1 MRWTPSFCSILKPHT
16 DQVKCRRIMT
26 YHFYNCLKLIKT
38 VNDSYQHIVE
48 LDELCTLFETSA
60 NTSNF
65 WRDEVKIEYNILSKI
80 CYHTRENN
88 YGNEHPEWDV
98 DNILAK
104 IEGKTREE
112 IEAMDITTIIPIKIE
127 K

>member
-1 MRWTPSFCSILKPHT
+1 
-16 DQVKCRRIMT
+16 MT

-38 VNDSYQHIVE
+38 VNDNYNHIVE

-65 WRDEVKIEYNILSKI
+65 WRDEVKIEYGILSKI

-88 YGNEHPEWDV
+88 YGNGYLVTRPESY
-98 DNILAK
+98 ILLW
-104 IEGKTREE
+104 RFY
-112 IEAMDITTIIPIKIE
+112 
-127 K
+127 